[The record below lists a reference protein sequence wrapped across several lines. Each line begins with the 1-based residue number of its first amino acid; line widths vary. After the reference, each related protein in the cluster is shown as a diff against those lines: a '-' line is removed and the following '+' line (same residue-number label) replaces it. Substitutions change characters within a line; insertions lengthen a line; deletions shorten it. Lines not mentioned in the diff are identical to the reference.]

1 MIHGQTELTGHEFE
15 QQLTTKPNRDGIA
28 LERALLGSLTGI
40 ATFIKLLNGHYH
52 VLSRYE
58 NDTWK
63 FPASEC
69 PSGTPECQRT
79 LNFARIKNDT
89 MRAMAKW
96 IIWNKRSQANAI
108 NSLRQ
113 NLDKLVSYFSWADK
127 SDTLKKHGFNA
138 FCAQAYVAHVNAITT
153 KRKGKLQPL
162 TKMTKTLKFVAVESI
177 YAYCNAFDVV
187 KEHPWP
193 ESSAHEQAGLV
204 GKALKEHRTVAKTPI
219 IPDDV
224 LFPLCEYTKGFL
236 DRATELLDLRDK
248 LDKFTS
254 TAKHASTQAT
264 QKRQYMKSLACGFD
278 KLDELNNALLLLRDS
293 CIFWLLLT
301 TGMRIHEVLGIK
313 RGAYRTESKE
323 GETYYYIQT
332 ISDKT
337 YTGLAEW
344 IAPKIAI
351 DAINI
356 LERYSSP
363 LQTRLEVELTQ
374 AKTSNEYALVNS
386 LEDTSGKVCLA
397 TSNAKSVVT
406 ILSGMSITEYRLPN
420 LCTQINADWNLS
432 SHQFRRTFANYVV
445 HSELGDLRA
454 LKDHFKHW
462 SITMTALYASNDS
475 LDRELFEEMLREKYW
490 VEEQIKFDWFNL
502 DSPITGGVIADRI
515 MQVRGD
521 EERIK
526 TFSTK
531 LDMVRAYSANI
542 PIRSTG
548 VGWCTNDDD
557 GCMGGKCD
565 ECDHGIVDKNNIKHW
580 KGTLIQQFKLS
591 EVDDIGDA
599 GQAAVKN
606 GMQRCEKVLT
616 SLGIDV
622 DAMKVEIRNGNQVS

>member
-1 MIHGQTELTGHEFE
+1 MIHGQTELTEHEFE
-15 QQLTTKPNRDGIA
+15 QQVTTKPNRNGVA

-58 NDTWK
+58 DDTWE

-69 PSGTPECQRT
+69 PSGTLENKRT
-79 LNFARIKNDT
+79 LNFARIENDT

-96 IIWNKRSQANAI
+96 IVWNKRSQGNAVG
-108 NSLRQ
+108 SLRGD
-113 NLDKLVSYFSWADK
+113 LFSLVSYFSWVHK
-127 SDTLKKHGFNA
+127 SDTLKKHGFNS
-138 FCAQAYVAHVNAITT
+138 FCAQAYVAHVNTVTT
-153 KRKGKLQPL
+153 KRKGKLEPL
-162 TKMTKTLKFVAVESI
+162 TKDTKTRKFMAVENI
-177 YAYCNAFDVV
+177 YTYCNAFDLV

-193 ESSAHEQAGLV
+193 ESSASELAGRV
-204 GKALKEHRTVAKTPI
+204 GKAHKESRAVAKTPV

-224 LFPLCEYTKGFL
+224 LFPLCEYAKGFL

-248 LDKFTS
+248 LDKFTP
-254 TAKHASTQAT
+254 TAKGVANQGT
-264 QKRQYMKSLACGFD
+264 QKRQYMQSLTCGFD

-351 DAINI
+351 DAIHI

-363 LQTRLEVELTQ
+363 LQARLEAELAQ
-374 AKTSNEYALVNS
+374 AKTSNNHALVNS

-397 TSNAKSVVT
+397 INKQKSSVCL
-406 ILSGMSITEYRLPN
+406 LSGMTITEYRLPN

-432 SHQFRRTFANYVV
+432 SHQFRRTFANYAV

-475 LDRELFEEMLREKYW
+475 LDRELFEELLKEKYW
-490 VEEQIKFDWFNL
+490 AEEQIKFDWFNL

-515 MQVRGD
+515 MQIRGD
-521 EERIK
+521 EDRIK
-526 TFSTK
+526 TFNTK
-531 LDMVRAYSANI
+531 RDMVRAYSANI

-548 VGWCTNDDD
+548 IGWCTNDDD

-580 KGTLIQQFKLS
+580 KGMLIQQVKLS
-591 EVDDIGDA
+591 EMDDIGDT
-599 GQAAVKN
+599 GQAAVEN
-606 GMQRCEKVLT
+606 GTKRCEKVLT

-622 DAMKVEIRNGNQVS
+622 DAMKVEIRNGIQVA

>member
-1 MIHGQTELTGHEFE
+1 MIHGQTELTEHEFE
-15 QQLTTKPNRDGIA
+15 QQLTTKPNRNGIA
-28 LERALLGSLTGI
+28 LELALLGSLTGI

-58 NDTWK
+58 DDTWE

-69 PSGTPECQRT
+69 PSGTQESQRT
-79 LNFARIKNDT
+79 VSFARIKNDT
-89 MRAMAKW
+89 IRAMAKW
-96 IIWNKRSQANAI
+96 IIWNKRSQGNAVS
-108 NSLRQ
+108 SLRRD
-113 NLDKLVSYFSWADK
+113 LHYLVGYFLWADK

-138 FCAQAYVAHVNAITT
+138 FCAQAYVAHVNTITT
-153 KRKGKLQPL
+153 KRKGKLQPSS
-162 TKMTKTLKFVAVESI
+162 TGTKTHQFLALENI
-177 YAYCNAFDVV
+177 YTYCNAFDVV

-193 ESSAHEQAGLV
+193 ESSASEQSGGV
-204 GKALKEHRTVAKTPI
+204 GKALKESRAVAKTLI
-219 IPDDV
+219 IPDNV

-248 LDKFTS
+248 LDKFTQTKKNTNS
-254 TAKHASTQAT
+254 QTKERR
-264 QKRQYMKSLACGFD
+264 KYMQSLACGFVN
-278 KLDELNNALLLLRDS
+278 LGELSEALLLLRDS

-323 GETYYYIQT
+323 EETYYYIQT
-332 ISDKT
+332 KSDKT

-351 DAINI
+351 DAIKI

-363 LQTRLEVELTQ
+363 LQERLEVELTQ

-386 LEDTSGKVCLA
+386 LEDISGKVCLT
-397 TSNAKSVVT
+397 TSLRKSSVFL
-406 ILSGMSITEYRLPN
+406 LSGRTISSLRLPN

-490 VEEQIKFDWFNL
+490 VEEEIKDDWFNL
-502 DSPITGGVIADRI
+502 DNPITGGVIADRI

-521 EERIK
+521 EEHIK
-526 TFSTK
+526 TFKTK
-531 LDMVRAYSANI
+531 RDMVKTYSANI

-548 VGWCTNDDD
+548 IGWCTNDDD

-580 KGTLIQQFKLS
+580 EGMLIQQVKLS

-599 GQAAVKN
+599 GQALVEN
-606 GMQRCEKVLT
+606 GTKRCEKVLT

-622 DAMKVEIRNGNQVS
+622 DAMKAEIRNRIQVT